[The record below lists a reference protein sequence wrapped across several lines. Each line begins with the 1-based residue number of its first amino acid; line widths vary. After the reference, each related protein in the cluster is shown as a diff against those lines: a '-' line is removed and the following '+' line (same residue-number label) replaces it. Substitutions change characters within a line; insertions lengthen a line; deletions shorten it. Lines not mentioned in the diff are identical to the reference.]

1 MNDPHDPND
10 IPMLT
15 DVIVAGRPPL
25 ARPGSV
31 HADPAELADERRS
44 SGEQAMAETGAETLG
59 ERAMAPQ
66 PAVSLEGPEASMSG
80 PEASM
85 SAAAAPVSATTASS
99 PAALD
104 HRDVDLIAERLRT
117 RFASYLRQ
125 DARGVIEARC
135 KDAVQ
140 EHTNWL
146 VRQVTRD
153 VVIALEAEVTSWV
166 RDAVREELA
175 RHTSQR

>member
-1 MNDPHDPND
+1 MTDPHDPD
-10 IPMLT
+10 SIPMLT
-15 DVIVAGRPPL
+15 DVIVPGRPPL
-25 ARPGSV
+25 ARPGGI
-31 HADPAELADERRS
+31 HADPAAVADEQRLS
-44 SGEQAMAETGAETLG
+44 G
-59 ERAMAPQ
+59 ERAMAQTAVGTPSERAVTPQ
-66 PAVSLEGPEASMSG
+66 PAVSFERPDAG
-80 PEASM
+80 M
-85 SAAAAPVSATTASS
+85 SAAAEPVSTATASTS
-99 PAALD
+99 PALD
-104 HRDVDLIAERLRT
+104 HREVDLIAERLRT

>member
-1 MNDPHDPND
+1 MTDPHDPNS

-15 DVIVAGRPPL
+15 DVIVPGRPPL

-31 HADPAELADERRS
+31 HADPAGVADEPRP
-44 SGEQAMAETGAETLG
+44 SGEHAMATTAAGAPFEH
-59 ERAMAPQ
+59 AAAPQ
-66 PAVSLEGPEASMSG
+66 PAVSPER
-80 PEASM
+80 P
-85 SAAAAPVSATTASS
+85 SAAMPASAAPGSAATVAS

-104 HRDVDLIAERLRT
+104 GREVDLIAERLRT

-135 KDAVQ
+135 KDAVA

-175 RHTSQR
+175 RHPSTSQR

>member
-1 MNDPHDPND
+1 MTEPHDPNS

-25 ARPGSV
+25 ARPGNV
-31 HADPAELADERRS
+31 HADTAELADERRS
-44 SGEQAMAETGAETLG
+44 SGEHPMAQPAAETPD
-59 ERAMAPQ
+59 ERAMAPH
-66 PAVSLEGPEASMSG
+66 PAVSLDPPDA
-80 PEASM
+80 PM
-85 SAAAAPVSATTASS
+85 SAAAAPVSAATASAAS

-135 KDAVQ
+135 KDAVL

>member
-1 MNDPHDPND
+1 MTDPHDPNA

-15 DVIVAGRPPL
+15 DVIVPGRPPL

-31 HADPAELADERRS
+31 HADPAAVADEPRS
-44 SGEQAMAETGAETLG
+44 PGEHAVAETAAGTPS
-59 ERAMAPQ
+59 ERAMTPP
-66 PAVSLEGPEASMSG
+66 PAVSLDRPDA
-80 PEASM
+80 AM
-85 SAAAAPVSATTASS
+85 SAAAAPVSAATALS
-99 PAALD
+99 PPALD

-166 RDAVREELA
+166 REAVREELA

>member
-1 MNDPHDPND
+1 MTDAHDPNA

-15 DVIVAGRPPL
+15 DVIVPGRPPL
-25 ARPGSV
+25 ARPGTV
-31 HADPAELADERRS
+31 HADPAAVADEQRP
-44 SGEQAMAETGAETLG
+44 SGEPAMAETAPGTAS

-66 PAVSLEGPEASMSG
+66 PVVSLERPDAAM
-80 PEASM
+80 P
-85 SAAAAPVSATTASS
+85 AAAAPVSAATASS
-99 PAALD
+99 SPALD

-166 RDAVREELA
+166 REAVREELA

>member
-31 HADPAELADERRS
+31 HADTAELADERRS
-44 SGEQAMAETGAETLG
+44 SGEQAMAETAAETPG

-66 PAVSLEGPEASMSG
+66 PAVSLEG

>member
-25 ARPGSV
+25 ARPGSA
-31 HADPAELADERRS
+31 HADPVDMADEPRPS
-44 SGEQAMAETGAETLG
+44 SAEHAMGETAAGTASEQT
-59 ERAMAPQ
+59 MAPQ
-66 PAVSLEGPEASMSG
+66 PAVSLERPHAAT
-80 PEASM
+80 PAPAATA
-85 SAAAAPVSATTASS
+85 SAAPGAPAAGS
-99 PAALD
+99 PAAALD
-104 HRDVDLIAERLRT
+104 SRDVDLIAERLRT

-135 KDAVQ
+135 KDAVA

>member
-1 MNDPHDPND
+1 MTDPHDPNA

-15 DVIVAGRPPL
+15 DVIVPGRPPL
-25 ARPGSV
+25 ARPGTG
-31 HADPAELADERRS
+31 HADPAAAADEQRP
-44 SGEQAMAETGAETLG
+44 SGESSMAQTQTAGG
-59 ERAMAPQ
+59 VQSDQVMAPQ
-66 PAVSLEGPEASMSG
+66 PAVSLEWPDAT
-80 PEASM
+80 PPAP
-85 SAAAAPVSATTASS
+85 AVPVAAAPATSS
-99 PAALD
+99 PALD

-125 DARGVIEARC
+125 DARGGIEARC

-140 EHTNWL
+140 EHMNWL

>member
-31 HADPAELADERRS
+31 HADTAALADERRS
-44 SGEQAMAETGAETLG
+44 SAEHAMAETAAETPS
-59 ERAMAPQ
+59 ERAMALQ
-66 PAVSLEGPEASMSG
+66 PAVSLERPDA
-80 PEASM
+80 PL
-85 SAAAAPVSATTASS
+85 SAAAAPASAATASAASS